1 MDVVRSDRRRVM
13 LGATALSA
21 TALSTVALASILLPK
36 AALATPQAAAE
47 LLRKLVKG
55 APRQGRVV
63 LQAAEI
69 AENGNSVPL
78 TVTVES
84 PMTEADHVTAI
95 HVVSGANPNPGVVSV
110 RLGPPNGKAEISLRI
125 RLAETEKVIAVA
137 EMSDG
142 SVWIGSR
149 EVAVTVGGCGG

>member
-1 MDVVRSDRRRVM
+1 MDASAVRVDRRRLV

-21 TALSTVALASILLPK
+21 AALASVLLPK

-55 APRQGRVV
+55 SPQHGRVA

-95 HVVSGANPNPGVVSV
+95 HVVSDGNPNPGIVSV
-110 RLGPPNGKAEISLRI
+110 RLGPENGKAEISLRI

>member
-1 MDVVRSDRRRVM
+1 MDVVRSDRRRVV
-13 LGATALSA
+13 LGAAVLA
-21 TALSTVALASILLPK
+21 TVALASSLLSK

-55 APRQGRVV
+55 APQQGRVV

-78 TVTVES
+78 TVTVVS
-84 PMTEADHVTAI
+84 PMTETDHVTAI
-95 HVVSGANPNPGVVSV
+95 HVVSDGNPNPGVVSV
-110 RLGPPNGKAEISLRI
+110 RLGPENGKAEISLRI

>member
-1 MDVVRSDRRRVM
+1 MAVPVVRSDRRGLV
-13 LGATALSA
+13 LGAAALSA
-21 TALSTVALASILLPK
+21 LALLPK
-36 AALATPQAAAE
+36 AALATPQAASE

-63 LQAAEI
+63 LHAADI

-84 PMTEADHVTAI
+84 PMTEKDHVSAI
-95 HVVSGANPNPGVVSV
+95 HVVSGGNPNPGVVSV
-110 RLGPPNGKAEISLRI
+110 RLGPANGKAEIALRI
-125 RLAETEKVIAVA
+125 RLAESDKVIAVA

-149 EVAVTVGGCGG
+149 EIAVTVGGCGG